1 MIRTSRLLFALAA
14 ASALLLPSS
23 PARAQ
28 NTPVT
33 VRFVNTTAEC
43 IWVTFYRRDSSG
55 IGGTL
60 TPPQI
65 ISNNRPKTGPREVQ
79 PKATFDFELPRGSWL
94 KILTEGMSPCGHNTG
109 RRTDMTLDSNVRSVD
124 FIHITLHANGNSWWL
139 TRP

>member
-1 MIRTSRLLFALAA
+1 MIRLSRALFALTAIA
-14 ASALLLPSS
+14 VLLLPSE

-28 NTPVT
+28 NGPIT
-33 VRFVNTTAEC
+33 VRFVNTTSEC
-43 IWVTFYRRDSSG
+43 IWVTFYKRDSSG

-65 ISNNRPKTGPREVQ
+65 ISNNRPRTGPREVQ
-79 PKATFDFELPRGSWL
+79 PKATFDFELPRVGWL
-94 KILTEGMSPCGHNTG
+94 KILTEGMSPCGRNTG
-109 RRTDMTLDSNVRSVD
+109 NRTDMTMDSNVRNVD